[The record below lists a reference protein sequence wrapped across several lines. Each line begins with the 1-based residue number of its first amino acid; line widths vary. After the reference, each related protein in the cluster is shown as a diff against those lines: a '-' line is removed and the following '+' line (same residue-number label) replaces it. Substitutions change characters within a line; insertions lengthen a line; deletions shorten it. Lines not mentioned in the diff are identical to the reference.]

1 MIKYRE
7 GYEIDYIRLIELFEE
22 SNQQDISAEYM
33 RLVSMVES
41 SALVVTA
48 WDFDYMIGFARLTC
62 DEAIIGNVNNVMVD
76 NEYRNMGIEEELI
89 NFIISS
95 NPQVG

>member
-62 DEAIIGNVNNVMVD
+62 DEAIIGNINNVMVD

-95 NPQVG
+95 NPQIG

>member
-41 SALVVTA
+41 SSLVVTA
-48 WDFDYMIGFARLTC
+48 WDFDYMIGFAHLTC
-62 DEAIIGNVNNVMVD
+62 DEAIIGNINNVMVD

-95 NPQVG
+95 NPQIG